1 MHFSSIRQQIML
13 FGGASLLAVT
23 LSMGGYSA
31 YSGKQLLH
39 ELDQLVLNNA
49 EQTLKENL
57 TLVAKTEAVRI
68 NIIFNQAMQ
77 VSLTY
82 ASAFSNKNPEI
93 SREKVNQLL
102 KNTLTNNPN
111 LLSIYTGWEEDA
123 FDDDAVFNTNNDY
136 SQANGVYAP
145 YINRSSSG
153 LVKIQSLGDF
163 YETKSS
169 DTGIRLSEWYLCPME
184 SKSACVIDPAS
195 YNVQGTPTLL
205 SSFVTPVMRN
215 NLFQGMFGV
224 DYSLN
229 FLQTLATETSQ
240 NIVSGQSRIIILSPS
255 GIISADSKNA
265 SNIGK
270 KLQTTALDKLI
281 MERKINKTITSGD
294 DLIATATFTTIN
306 TKTKWQVIV
315 VAPVNIALADA
326 QHIVKTMNGKFYDNL
341 TSQMTIGV
349 VTTILGL
356 ILMWFVSLSIV
367 APIKILVSRVK
378 ALTQSGGDLTLQ
390 IDSKRSDE
398 TGQLAQY
405 LNTFIGDV
413 RSVITDISGSVNS
426 LTASAHM
433 TVNAAEQGGTK
444 IMEQR
449 SEIEQVVTAVNEMA
463 STAHSVSENAQETAQ
478 AVSLTQQSVEK
489 GQNVVSANA
498 AGLQDLTNN
507 VLEAT
512 RVIEKLEKQT
522 DGIGSILEVI
532 HNISEQTNLLA
543 LNAAIEAARAGEQG
557 RGFAVVADEVRNLAT
572 KTAAST
578 DEIQQMITGLRSNS
592 KQAVKTMQHNIE
604 LSDKCMSHAQEA
616 VQALDEVSVQSGK
629 IQDMAHQIASAAE
642 EQAAVTEEVNRSIVT
657 INDAAQEIGQGAHL
671 AQQES
676 NRVSGYTND
685 VSDKLN
691 RFKF

>member
-1 MHFSSIRQQIML
+1 MQFSSIRQQIML

-23 LSMGGYSA
+23 LSMVGYSA

-57 TLVAKTEAVRI
+57 TLAAKIEAAKI
-68 NIIFNQAMQ
+68 NIVFNQAME
-77 VSLTY
+77 VSLIY
-82 ASAFSNKNPEI
+82 ASAFSNKNPEF
-93 SREKVNQLL
+93 SRQQVNQLL
-102 KNTLTNNPN
+102 QNTLTNNPN

-123 FDDDAVFNTNNDY
+123 FDDDAVFNTNNNY
-136 SQANGVYAP
+136 SQSNGIYAP

-163 YETKSS
+163 YQTKLS

-184 SKSACVIDPAS
+184 SKSACIIDPAS

-205 SSFVTPVMRN
+205 SSFVAPVMRN
-215 NLFQGMFGV
+215 NQFQGMFGV

-229 FLQTLATETSQ
+229 FLQTLATETSK
-240 NIVSGQSRIIILSPS
+240 NIVSGHSQVIILSPS

-265 SNIGK
+265 KNIGK
-270 KLQTTALDKLI
+270 KLQTTALNQLI
-281 MERKINKTITSGD
+281 RDRQINKTIVSGD

-306 TKTKWQVIV
+306 TNTKWQVIV

-326 QHIVKTMNGKFYDNL
+326 QKIVKIVNTKFSDNL
-341 TSQMTIGV
+341 TGQMTIGIIAA
-349 VTTILGL
+349 ILGL
-356 ILMWFVSLSIV
+356 ILMWFVSLSIA

-378 ALTQSGGDLTLQ
+378 ALTQSGGDLTHQ
-390 IDSKRSDE
+390 IDIKRSDE
-398 TGQLAQY
+398 TGQLAQH

-413 RSVITDISGSVNS
+413 RNVIGDIAGSVNS
-426 LTASAHM
+426 LTSSVHTTAK
-433 TVNAAEQGGTK
+433 AAEQGETK

-449 SEIEQVVTAVNEMA
+449 SEIEQVVTAVTEMA

-478 AVSLTQQSVEK
+478 AVSLTQQSVDQ
-489 GQNVVSANA
+489 GQTVVSANA

-512 RVIEKLEKQT
+512 RIIEELEKQT

-532 HNISEQTNLLA
+532 HSISEQTNLLA

-578 DEIQQMITGLRSNS
+578 DEIQQMITGLRTNS
-592 KQAVKTMQHNIE
+592 KQAVKTMLHNIE
-604 LSDKCMSHAQEA
+604 LSDKCMSHAKEA

-642 EQAAVTEEVNRSIVT
+642 EQAAVTEEVNRSIVA

-676 NRVSGYTND
+676 SRVFGYTND
-685 VSDKLN
+685 VSNKIN